1 MGFLFAG
8 ERFHGTSAV
17 VQSDR
22 RLFRE
27 NAGAFFYLRTPDART
42 VGTGTGIGEKAGLL
56 GGVAAGPVFLHV
68 GTTFVE
74 PTVVGYEPTEGCTT
88 DPYPSVPVVCASA
101 SVLVRVNA
109 VASAIVVT
117 FMVVSFALDKETTRR
132 PLGLSVQFFFS
143 NAGNYITKLPK
154 AEHEAPE
161 WQAAMQALIL
171 VATRGGPTMLARI
184 GVMRALNRHV
194 ERVFD
199 GDRKNPHWGRRKLKR
214 DMT

>member
-1 MGFLFAG
+1 MKLT
-8 ERFHGTSAV
+8 RS
-17 VQSDR
+17 QR
-22 RLFRE
+22 RE
-27 NAGAFFYLRTPDART
+27 NAGSFFYLRAPDART

-117 FMVVSFALDKETTRR
+117 FMVVSFAPR
-132 PLGLSVQFFFS
+132 
-143 NAGNYITKLPK
+143 
-154 AEHEAPE
+154 
-161 WQAAMQALIL
+161 
-171 VATRGGPTMLARI
+171 
-184 GVMRALNRHV
+184 
-194 ERVFD
+194 
-199 GDRKNPHWGRRKLKR
+199 
-214 DMT
+214 